1 MWAMVRST
9 TWRIRL
15 MRLLASSAASLSSPL
30 GGFLWGVI
38 IPLPTFPLSA
48 IHPEGSIPSSS
59 PEASSAATSCMD
71 PGQGSETHARR
82 PLNNPQ
88 SVGATLRRSSGTVQ
102 YSSERP
108 VEDMLRVASR
118 RG

>member
-1 MWAMVRST
+1 MDDGVLDDLADLVDALVLLPG
-9 TWRIRL
+9 RL
-15 MRLLASSAASLSSPL
+15 AQFAV
-30 GGFLWGVI
+30 GGFLCGVI
-38 IPLPTFPLSA
+38 IPPPMYPLSA
-48 IHPEGSIPSSS
+48 IRAQARATSSGSMIEGS
-59 PEASSAATSCMD
+59 
-71 PGQGSETHARR
+71 AR
-82 PLNNPQ
+82 PAGQ